1 MGDARNSSELV
12 PDAVTRTPFDAIQ
25 TGATKPNSQ
34 LAVQSRFDSA
44 RIVSRLAQ
52 GLRKHCQAMKAT
64 SRVCEG
70 LRVARADGLRRVVDS
85 AHTG

>member
-25 TGATKPNSQ
+25 TGATKPNRQ

-44 RIVSRLAQ
+44 RIVSRLTQ
-52 GLRKHCQAMKAT
+52 GLRKHCQAMKT